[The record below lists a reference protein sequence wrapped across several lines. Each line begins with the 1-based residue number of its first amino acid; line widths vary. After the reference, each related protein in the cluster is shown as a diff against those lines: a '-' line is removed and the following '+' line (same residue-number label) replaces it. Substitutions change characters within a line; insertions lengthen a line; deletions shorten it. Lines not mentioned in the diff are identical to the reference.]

1 MKWQKERDLLIAQTM
16 AFVQSIAGAKP
27 ELESRAA
34 ESRIQLMPPGKR
46 EKSDSAVDIQVPRMQ
61 SIAPTSDLRAEM
73 QNHIA
78 SFRAHQERFYRE
90 REAYFMATL
99 AKARAAIE
107 SQAAADKLQK

>member
-34 ESRIQLMPPGKR
+34 EGRIQLMPPGKR
-46 EKSDSAVDIQVPRMQ
+46 EKSDSADIQVPRMQ

-78 SFRAHQERFYRE
+78 SFRAHQERFHRE
-90 REAYFMATL
+90 RETYFLATL

-107 SQAAADKLQK
+107 SQVAADKLPK

>member
-27 ELESRAA
+27 EL

-78 SFRAHQERFYRE
+78 SFRAHQERFHRE
-90 REAYFMATL
+90 RETYFLATL